1 MKKKIA
7 GKKKVGK
14 KPGNRRRQAPKDL
27 TTAKSKDVTGG
38 KASFNDFSFVHKVDK
53 ASPVLFTS

>member
-1 MKKKIA
+1 MK
-7 GKKKVGK
+7 KKKVGK

-38 KASFNDFSFVHKVDK
+38 KASFTRSLHE
-53 ASPVLFTS
+53 LRR